1 MSASKYDLHQLGWH
15 GFQQLCNAVVT
26 TVLGQTVEVFLDGN
40 DAGRDGAFQGT
51 WSPQEGQTFAGRF
64 VIQCK
69 FTARREYKLTLAD
82 IADELTKAQQLVEKG
97 QCDIYLLITNAGISG
112 ATCAKIESAF
122 LAVGVKDV
130 LIFGATW
137 ICEKIEA
144 HSRLR
149 MNVPRLYGLGDL
161 SQIMDERR
169 YKQTQALLSE
179 LKPDLAKTVVTDT
192 YRHALH
198 ALQTRG
204 FVLLVG
210 EPAAGKTTIA
220 SLLAMCA
227 MDEWKSQVFKLVTPE
242 EVSTHWSTEE
252 SSRLI
257 WVDDAFGVTQYESH
271 LVMGW
276 NRILDAVSSMIK
288 RGHRVVMT
296 SRDYIYNQARRDL
309 KRTSFPLFDESQV
322 VIDVKKLSLSEKE
335 QILYNHLKLGDQ
347 DRTVLAKLKPF
358 LSAVAL
364 NGRFIP
370 ETARR
375 LGSQGFTKGLLY
387 TQNGIDD
394 FVVRQETILV
404 DTLSSMDTDSRA
416 ALALI
421 YMKEGAVESPVS
433 FSAQEERAIRRLGS
447 TESKCLSALEHLN
460 GSFVQLV
467 DTDASRIWRFKHPT
481 IGDAFALNLAQSPE
495 HLNIFVEGTSI
506 ERLMDLV
513 SCGNMDVPK
522 ATIIPPALFDNIAK
536 RIFDF
541 ISKTTSTIPSYLKY
555 DRFFSFLTVRCS
567 KEFLVKYI
575 QLDVDLLATVVK
587 RFSKAWAGSSFSFA
601 RRLFAEDL
609 LPPNH
614 RVAIVSNMMGEA
626 LTGDDLS
633 AIHDEDLHEFFHP
646 FELAKFWVDVQSK
659 LETILNVVQSNRVS
673 RYDYDGHPESHVAEF
688 SEDLDLILAAHGNW
702 PGIQAIISDQHNRLD
717 DWIYEITGGLERSE
731 PMRRRE
737 NLMPSLAHRH
747 ERSIFD
753 DLDS

>member
-15 GFQQLCNAVVT
+15 GFQQLCNAVIT
-26 TVLGQTVEVFLDGN
+26 TVLGQSVEIFLDGN

-51 WSPQEGQTFAGRF
+51 WSPRDGQTFAGKF

-69 FTARREYKLTLAD
+69 FTARREHKLSLSD
-82 IADELTKAQQLVEKG
+82 IADELTKARKLVEKG
-97 QCDIYLLITNAGISG
+97 QCDVYLLITNAGITGSSS
-112 ATCAKIESAF
+112 ARIEDSF
-122 LAVGVKDV
+122 RAVGVKDV
-130 LIFGATW
+130 LILGATW
-137 ICEKIEA
+137 ICEKIES
-144 HSRLR
+144 HSSLR

-161 SQIMDERR
+161 SQIIDERR

-192 YRHALH
+192 YRHALR

-227 MDEWKSQVFKLVTPE
+227 VDEWKSEVFKLVTPQ
-242 EVSTHWSTEE
+242 EVSTHWNTEE

-276 NRILDAVSSMIK
+276 NRILDAVSTMIK

-347 DRTVLAKLKPF
+347 TKTVLGKLKPF
-358 LSAVAL
+358 LPAVAL
-364 NGRFIP
+364 NDRFIP

-375 LGSQGFTKGLLY
+375 LGTRGFTKGL
-387 TQNGIDD
+387 TFTESGIND
-394 FVVRQETILV
+394 FVVKQEQILV
-404 DTLSSMDTDSRA
+404 DTLASMDTDSRA

-433 FSAQEERAIRRLGS
+433 ITIEEDRAIGRLGS
-447 TESKCLSALEHLN
+447 TESRCLSALEHLN

-467 DTDASRIWRFKHPT
+467 DTDAARIWRFKHPT
-481 IGDAFALNLAQSPE
+481 IGDALALNLAQSPE
-495 HLNIFVEGTSI
+495 HLSIFVEGTTI

-513 SCGNMDVPK
+513 SCGDMSVTK
-522 ATIIPPALFDNIAK
+522 ATVIPPSFFDGIAK
-536 RIFDF
+536 RVFEF
-541 ISKTTSTIPSYLKY
+541 ASKQDTAMPSYLRN
-555 DRFFSFLTVRCS
+555 DRFFSFLTLRCS
-567 KEFLVKYI
+567 REFLVKYI
-575 QLDVDLLATVVK
+575 KFDGEVLARVVK
-587 RFSKAWAGSSFSFA
+587 TFSRSWVGSSFSLA
-601 RRLFAEDL
+601 RRLLREGL
-609 LPPNH
+609 LPEEH
-614 RVAIVSNMMGEA
+614 RELIVSNMVEDA
-626 LTGDDLS
+626 LSGDDLS
-633 AIHDEDLHEFFHP
+633 AIHDTELHSFFRASELSEFLESVRNDLESIL
-646 FELAKFWVDVQSK
+646 EGVQQK
-659 LETILNVVQSNRVS
+659 CIS
-673 RYDYDGHPESHVAEF
+673 RYDYDGNPESQVTGL
-688 SEDLDLILAAHGNW
+688 SEDLDLILITHADW
-702 PGIQAIISDQHNRLD
+702 PGIEAIISDQKSNLD
-717 DWIYEITGGLERSE
+717 DWVSEMTGGHDRSE
-731 PMRRRE
+731 PLRRSRSTIS
-737 NLMPSLAHRH
+737 SLSHRH

-753 DLDS
+753 DLDD

>member
-15 GFQQLCNAVVT
+15 GFQQLCNAVIT
-26 TVLGQTVEVFLDGN
+26 TVLGQTVEIFLDGN

-51 WSPQEGQTFAGRF
+51 WSPKKGLTFAGKF

-69 FTARREYKLTLAD
+69 FTARREHKLTRSD
-82 IADELTKAQQLVEKG
+82 IADELTKAQKLVEKG
-97 QCDIYLLITNAGISG
+97 QCDVYLLITNAGITG
-112 ATCAKIESAF
+112 ASSAKIEEAF
-122 LAVGVKDV
+122 RAVGVKDV
-130 LIFGATW
+130 LILGATW
-137 ICEKIEA
+137 ICEKIES
-144 HSRLR
+144 HSSLR

-161 SQIMDERR
+161 SQIIDERR

-192 YRHALH
+192 YRHALR

-227 MDEWKSQVFKLVTPE
+227 VDEWKSEVFKLVTPQ
-242 EVSTHWSTEE
+242 EVSAHWSTEE

-276 NRILDAVSSMIK
+276 NRILDAVSTMIK

-347 DRTVLAKLKPF
+347 NKAVLGKLKPF
-358 LSAVAL
+358 LPAVAL
-364 NGRFIP
+364 NDRFIP

-375 LGSQGFTKGLLY
+375 LGTRGFTKGLLY
-387 TQNGIDD
+387 TERSIDD
-394 FVVRQETILV
+394 FVVKQEQILV
-404 DTLSSMDTDSRA
+404 DTLASMDTDSRA

-433 FSAQEERAIRRLGS
+433 ITIEEDRAIRRLGS

-467 DTDASRIWRFKHPT
+467 DTDAARIWRFKHPT
-481 IGDAFALNLAQSPE
+481 IGDALALNLAQSPE
-495 HLNIFVEGTSI
+495 HLSIFVEGTTI

-513 SCGNMDVPK
+513 SCGDMSVTK
-522 ATIIPPALFDNIAK
+522 ATIIPPSLFDGIA
-536 RIFDF
+536 RRVFEF
-541 ISKTTSTIPSYLKY
+541 VSKQNTAMPSYLKN
-555 DRFFSFLTVRCS
+555 DRFFSFLTLRCS
-567 KEFLVKYI
+567 REFLVKYI
-575 QLDVDLLATVVK
+575 QFDGEVLMRVVQT
-587 RFSKAWAGSSFSFA
+587 FSRSWVGSSFALA
-601 RRLFAEDL
+601 RRLLREGL
-609 LPPNH
+609 LPEKC
-614 RVAIVSNMMGEA
+614 REVIVSNMVEEV
-626 LTGDDLS
+626 LSGDDLS
-633 AIHDEDLHEFFHP
+633 AIHDTELHKFFCASELTEFLANVQTDLESI
-646 FELAKFWVDVQSK
+646 LDGVQRNC
-659 LETILNVVQSNRVS
+659 IS
-673 RYDYDGHPESHVAEF
+673 RYDYDGNPESQIAGL
-688 SEDLDLILAAHGNW
+688 SEDFDLILTTHADW
-702 PGIQAIISDQHNRLD
+702 PGIQAIINNQKSSLE
-717 DWIYEITGGLERSE
+717 DWVFEITGGHDRSE
-731 PMRRRE
+731 PIRRSR
-737 NLMPSLAHRH
+737 NLMSSLTHRH

-753 DLDS
+753 DLDI